1 MNYKSINR
9 FFVFTLALVT
19 ALAFF
24 GVRPSQLKHDST
36 DSSFVASLESSQLES
51 IHDCTA
57 LPPVGIESKEEQPS
71 QEDDEN
77 LDTNTHSDANEINIS
92 VYHFNPLIQTKEVRT
107 TSQSN
112 FHCPL
117 YIRIQ
122 SILI

>member
-19 ALAFF
+19 ALVFF
-24 GVRPSQLKHDST
+24 GVKPSHVYQNKDSVYQSET
-36 DSSFVASLESSQLES
+36 LES
-51 IHDCTA
+51 IHESTA
-57 LPPVGIESKEEQPS
+57 LPPVGVESKEEQPS
-71 QEDDEN
+71 EEDDEN
-77 LDTNTHSDANEINIS
+77 LDTDNHLEANENIFVQKYFS
-92 VYHFNPLIQTKEVRT
+92 SLIYTTEVRS
-107 TSQSN
+107 TSRGN